1 MEQQSGLALH
11 WLKRLRRCDRGVAAL
26 EFALVVT
33 PLMVISFGFISVC
46 LALYTMTAMQNA
58 AQYAAYMVAS
68 GQTKAIS
75 SGALSS
81 SNTTA
86 TTTCSGSLSS
96 TEAEYYACQGL
107 PTWAT
112 FTVTTTENCA
122 TPSVSVNLS
131 VSATSAAV
139 ADIFG
144 IFSSTNLTSSAV
156 AMKQGAC
163 P

>member
-1 MEQQSGLALH
+1 MDRIIAFIP
-11 WLKRLRRCDRGVAAL
+11 LKRLRDCNRGVAAL

-33 PLMVISFGFISVC
+33 PLMVVTFGFISVC
-46 LALYTMTAMQNA
+46 LAIYTMTAMQNA
-58 AQYAAYMVAS
+58 AQYAAYMVAT
-68 GQTKAIS
+68 GQTKSIS
-75 SGALSS
+75 SGPLST

-86 TTTCSGSLSS
+86 TTACSGSLAS
-96 TEAEYYACQGL
+96 TQAEYYACQGL
-107 PTWAT
+107 PSWAS

-131 VSATSAAV
+131 VNATSAAV

-144 IFSSTNLTSSAV
+144 IFSGSSLSSNAV